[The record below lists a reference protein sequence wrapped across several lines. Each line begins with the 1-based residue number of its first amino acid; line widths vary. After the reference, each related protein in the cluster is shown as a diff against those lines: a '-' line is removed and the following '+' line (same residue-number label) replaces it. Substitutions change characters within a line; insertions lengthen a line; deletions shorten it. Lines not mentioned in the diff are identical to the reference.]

1 VPEPAK
7 YLCSCEAPADI
18 LMRPHESVRAAGI
31 QPMYA
36 ACYAHADRA
45 FLYFGDAYKVLRID
59 IVSQS

>member
-1 VPEPAK
+1 
-7 YLCSCEAPADI
+7 
-18 LMRPHESVRAAGI
+18 MRPHESVRAAGI